1 MEATS
6 GTLGSGELGMQT
18 VSGLGLYSAT
28 QVPHVLSPGPHA
40 CRHLKMG
47 GAKGSSRETVF
58 RLSWFLWRCQS
69 AHEERAQMQ
78 GGMERW

>member
-28 QVPHVLSPGPHA
+28 QVPHVLSP
-40 CRHLKMG
+40 
-47 GAKGSSRETVF
+47 
-58 RLSWFLWRCQS
+58 WRSCLQAS
-69 AHEERAQMQ
+69 EDRRSQ
-78 GGMERW
+78 GQLHRDCLQAVMVSLEVPECT